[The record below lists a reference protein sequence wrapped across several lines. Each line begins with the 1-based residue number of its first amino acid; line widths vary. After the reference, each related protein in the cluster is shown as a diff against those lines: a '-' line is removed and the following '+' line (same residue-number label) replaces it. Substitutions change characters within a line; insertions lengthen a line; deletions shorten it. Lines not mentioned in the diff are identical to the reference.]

1 MHLLLGKV
9 LAQGDIFA
17 DRGVEKEHVLLDV
30 AHLLLQLLGGV
41 VFGVLTVKSDGPLV
55 VREPAEEELQ
65 QRTLAAAGGAGEG
78 VFAAL
83 LEGGGEGVQDRLL
96 AVAEAHVFHADG
108 VLDGDQLL
116 EGFGLELAGVDGDAV
131 EVGLC
136 CGDLQAL
143 IRQIVQS
150 IGDRPDE
157 VRAGGKDR
165 RGQDPLEDLYAAING
180 GKYLG
185 NDHDEADLTVY
196 DAFFIALLIGGLL
209 HPVAGRIH
217 APAEPGAFAEEAQ
230 DIIPAQKVLQ
240 AADRRLLP
248 LDTGFAQLGHPL

>member
-83 LEGGGEGVQDRLL
+83 LEAEGHAVQDRLL
-96 AVAEAHVFHADG
+96 AVAEGEVFDCDLPLYGFRAVRGCG
-108 VLDGDQLL
+108 VLAAVMDCDAGKIGLAGGEAQAVIGYLSQTVKNITTQLASREVSGYRDQLL
-116 EGFGLELAGVDGDAV
+116 NS
-131 EVGLC
+131 
-136 CGDLQAL
+136 Q
-143 IRQIVQS
+143 
-150 IGDRPDE
+150 
-157 VRAGGKDR
+157 
-165 RGQDPLEDLYAAING
+165 
-180 GKYLG
+180 
-185 NDHDEADLTVY
+185 
-196 DAFFIALLIGGLL
+196 
-209 HPVAGRIH
+209 
-217 APAEPGAFAEEAQ
+217 
-230 DIIPAQKVLQ
+230 
-240 AADRRLLP
+240 
-248 LDTGFAQLGHPL
+248 